1 MECDSIHLFSA
12 LTSSDGLIR
21 FHHNPSTC
29 LSSSDDV
36 KAEAAFTTWRA
47 PRTLR
52 PWVLTHGEGGLSQS
66 IPVGHVTK
74 SISRVTSAEGHPAGS
89 VLEQSGKKQRCLTLA
104 TSEDSNCVFCNPPR
118 LTSCVPPKFPPLG
131 RRPATSAQRNSSVPK
146 SAHPKNEP
154 HANGQEPKRTL
165 GTECT
170 PMRQEFGQYH
180 HQITQ
185 LLVNS

>member
-1 MECDSIHLFSA
+1 MEELSIHLCAAFV
-12 LTSSDGLIR
+12 SSDGRSI
-21 FHHNPSTC
+21 FPSPC
-29 LSSSDDV
+29 LSSSDDT
-36 KAEAAFTTWRA
+36 KAVALSAKTWRA
-47 PRTLR
+47 PRTLI
-52 PWVLTHGEGGLSQS
+52 EGGLSQS
-66 IPVGHVTK
+66 TPVGHVTK

-146 SAHPKNEP
+146 SAPAEERTACNWSRAQKNLG
-154 HANGQEPKRTL
+154 NGT
-165 GTECT
+165 TA
-170 PMRQEFGQYH
+170 PMRQEFGGYH